1 MPPPVRVV
9 LADDHPIVRSGLRHE
24 LDQAGDLL
32 VVAEVS
38 RVCAILDSV
47 RQEAPDVAVVGVEF
61 PDGNGIEACRQI
73 KASCPQTAVLIFTAF
88 DQDAYLAQAWAAGAA
103 GYLVKGVDLDVV
115 IEAIRRVARGE
126 QTYTPEQ
133 LRRIREWQEQVEK
146 PLQSLTA
153 RETEVLKLMAD
164 ALTNAEIA
172 KRLHVSLKTV
182 ETHVQQVRR
191 KLGLENRRDA
201 IAWASHIRSLQP

>member
-1 MPPPVRVV
+1 MPPPVRVL

-32 VVAEVS
+32 VVAEMS
-38 RVCAILDSV
+38 RVCAILDRV
-47 RQEAPDVAVVGVEF
+47 RQEGPDVAVLGVEF

-88 DQDAYLAQAWAAGAA
+88 DQDTYLAQAWAAGAA

-133 LRRIREWQEQVEK
+133 LRRIRAWQERVEK

-164 ALTNAEIA
+164 ALTNTEIA
-172 KRLHVSLKTV
+172 ERLHVSLKTV

-191 KLGLENRRDA
+191 KLGLESRRDA

>member
-32 VVAEVS
+32 VVAEMS
-38 RVCAILDSV
+38 RVCAILDRV
-47 RQEAPDVAVVGVEF
+47 RQEGPDVAVLGVEF

-88 DQDAYLAQAWAAGAA
+88 DQDTYLAQAWAAGAA

-133 LRRIREWQEQVEK
+133 LRRIRAWQERVEK

-153 RETEVLKLMAD
+153 RETEVLKLMAE

-172 KRLHVSLKTV
+172 ERLHISPKTV

-191 KLGLENRRDA
+191 KLGLESRRDA

>member
-1 MPPPVRVV
+1 MPPPVRVL

-38 RVCAILDSV
+38 RVCAILDRV
-47 RQEAPDVAVVGVEF
+47 RQEAPDVAVLGVEF

-88 DQDAYLAQAWAAGAA
+88 DQDTYLAQAWAAGAS

-133 LRRIREWQEQVEK
+133 LRRIREWQERVEK

-172 KRLHVSLKTV
+172 ERLYISPKTV

-191 KLGLENRRDA
+191 KLGLESRRDA
-201 IAWASHIRSLQP
+201 IAWATHIRSLQP

>member
-1 MPPPVRVV
+1 MPPPVRVL

-32 VVAEVS
+32 VVAEMS
-38 RVCAILDSV
+38 RVCAILDRV
-47 RQEAPDVAVVGVEF
+47 RQEGPDVAVLGVEF

-88 DQDAYLAQAWAAGAA
+88 DQDTYLAQAWAAGAS

-133 LRRIREWQEQVEK
+133 LRRIREWQERVEK

-172 KRLHVSLKTV
+172 ERLYISPKTV

-191 KLGLENRRDA
+191 KLGLESRRDA
-201 IAWASHIRSLQP
+201 IAWATHIRSLQP

>member
-1 MPPPVRVV
+1 MPPPVRVL

-32 VVAEVS
+32 VVAEMS
-38 RVCAILDSV
+38 RVCAILDRV
-47 RQEAPDVAVVGVEF
+47 RQEGPDVAVLGVEF

-73 KASCPQTAVLIFTAF
+73 KTGCPQTAVLIFTAF
-88 DQDAYLAQAWAAGAA
+88 DQDTYLAQAWAAGAA

-133 LRRIREWQEQVEK
+133 LQRSREWQERVHK

-191 KLGLENRRDA
+191 KLGLETRRDA
-201 IAWASHIRSLQP
+201 IAWATHIRSLQP